1 MRIPCQ
7 LLHSSSTLLLFIQF
21 YLFLLQTSQVTS
33 FSLSDKPV
41 SQLLSEKSAIIASLK
56 TTASSYV
63 DIHQAPY
70 SNDVFF
76 LRYCLNS
83 DKDDIKSLEDQL
95 IANLQ
100 WRTTSEEGSTICQAA
115 QRALSKVT
123 TTTTTTNSRWKN
135 DDITAEAPY
144 GSIILQYLT
153 PQNIV
158 TTTTPEGDLI
168 TCIRAG
174 GIDDV
179 QLMTAATVSQVVQ
192 FFLYAR
198 EVNSCVANDR
208 SLTTNRLIAIIT
220 ANSLEGVQLFWSGSK
235 KDASADFRL
244 ALGTSSKLAD
254 GRYPNIC
261 GPTLLLNLPPLLNA
275 LVKLFTPL
283 FPPAV
288 KQRLRFASGTLLA
301 GNRDLTQI
309 LANMP
314 EREQFWKDLETIL
327 GRNTKE

>member
-1 MRIPCQ
+1 MTAMSINR
-7 LLHSSSTLLLFIQF
+7 
-21 YLFLLQTSQVTS
+21 LFLLPSSAFLLSLKLSLLLILSSKNVSS

-41 SQLLSEKSAIIASLK
+41 SQLLSENSSILASLK

-63 DIHQAPY
+63 DIQQKPY

-76 LRYCLNS
+76 LRYCLNT
-83 DKDDIKSLEDQL
+83 DDNDIKTIEDQL
-95 IANLQ
+95 IATLQ
-100 WRTTSEEGSTICQAA
+100 WRTSEEGSTICQAA
-115 QRALSKVT
+115 QRALSNNNAAT
-123 TTTTTTNSRWKN
+123 APRWNN
-135 DDITAEAPY
+135 DDVTVEAPY
-144 GSIILQYLT
+144 GSTILQYLT

-158 TTTTPEGDLI
+158 TTTTPQGDLI

-179 QLMTAATVSQVVQ
+179 RLMTAATVSQVVQ

-208 SLTTNRLIAIIT
+208 SITTDRLVAILT
-220 ANSLEGVQLFWSGSK
+220 ANSLEGVKLLGGGSS
-235 KDASADFRL
+235 DATFRS

-254 GRYPNIC
+254 KLYPNVC
-261 GPTLLLNLPPLLNA
+261 GPTLLLNLPPLLNI

-288 KQRLRFASGTLLA
+288 KQRLRFASGQLLS

-309 LANMP
+309 LVGMP
-314 EREQFWKDLETIL
+314 ERTQFWKDLESL
-327 GRNTKE
+327 L